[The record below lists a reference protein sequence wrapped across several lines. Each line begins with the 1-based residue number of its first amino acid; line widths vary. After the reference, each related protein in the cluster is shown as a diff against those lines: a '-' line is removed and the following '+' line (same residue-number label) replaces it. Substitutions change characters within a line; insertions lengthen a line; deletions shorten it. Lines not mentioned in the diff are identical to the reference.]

1 MKSKLSSRILAITI
15 AVTLAVS
22 SLVITTS
29 AATGEQNTTKT
40 IQPGELAVVNFSPV
54 WGDKEANKESIL
66 SYMKEADEQGVQMIL
81 FPEMCL
87 TGYASSSDPNSEIYK
102 MAVNEA
108 ETTTSPITQE
118 IASYADEY
126 DMWVFFGTSE
136 KIPGDEEHA
145 YNSEFACSPDG
156 TVTAY
161 QKITPVEGSWC
172 TPGDTPVMVNT
183 QWGKIGISICYD
195 TYATPELERYYA
207 AQGCSIVL
215 NPTATSRSYTDVDGD
230 NIRDDQGWEWYY
242 KNRLESLTSREGIL
256 VASANL
262 VGGDGPIRQ
271 DGSSTY
277 NFPGG
282 SVILS
287 GQTYYAGTTG
297 NNDIITATE
306 GMLTNSQSINLSWM
320 PSSTCKVSSDFHPDY
335 YAKWY
340 KELADKQAAG
350 ETLRYSSNVTD
361 GPIAA
366 VANVS
371 AKWGDKDA
379 NIQMMIGYI
388 EEAAQ
393 NNVDI
398 LVFPETVLT
407 GYSCEDPETDG
418 IEGDQYMQVALAETI
433 PGPSTNIIAEYAKK
447 YNMYIVFGMPQ
458 KMDTPMYEELFG
470 EMVEKVY
477 NSAAICKPDGTVDS
491 YQKMHRAGI
500 ESYWSVCGDTP
511 YMLETQWG
519 KIGVDICRDGH
530 FYPELGRYYA
540 AMGCTMLIHPTATT
554 GNPWYRETRIGSY
567 TDRDG
572 MAAITCNLLGPDGIY
587 NEETGNYSGG
597 EFASTSLII
606 TKYHNQ
612 DGTTG
617 FNPVTGS
624 AIDLNGTGSESEGFD
639 ERGTSPEGLE
649 IAKMNLSGCGFQIT
663 NFNPLLF
670 AKMYDQLAVENIP
683 GYESIFSINTTV
695 LDQVIAYAEA
705 QETSPS
711 FDDVIPMVQQSFRE
725 TLEAAKI
732 VQADQ
737 FANQEEIDQAWV
749 ALLEE
754 IHKLG
759 FVKGDK
765 TLLKTFYTYANGLD
779 LNLYADGNAKQ
790 VFISAL
796 KDAASVIED
805 ENAMSDTIEPA
816 YSALIESTMDLR
828 YKADKSILDSLIQ
841 QADGINTSL
850 YTTESLAE
858 LNSCLANAKAVL
870 EDTTISVDDQPMVD
884 QQVAAL
890 QAAIDSLVFVE
901 QDNVPTISGSETTDV
916 STKKQ
921 SSVQDSSES
930 SAVGTKVQSSG
941 SVPRTGD
948 TATTVAG
955 AVLAV
960 AIATTVLV
968 CRRKK

>member
-1 MKSKLSSRILAITI
+1 MKSKLSSRILAITV

-22 SLVITTS
+22 SFVTTT
-29 AATGEQNTTKT
+29 AATNGQSATKT

-66 SYMKEADEQGVQMIL
+66 SYMKQADEQGVQMIL

-87 TGYASSSDPNSEIYK
+87 TGYASSSDPNSEIYQ

-118 IASYADEY
+118 ITSYADQY

-136 KIPGDEEHA
+136 QISGDKEHA

-172 TPGDTPVMVNT
+172 TPGDTPVMVDT
-183 QWGKIGISICYD
+183 QWGKVGISICYD

-242 KNRLESLTSREGIL
+242 KNRLESITSREGIL

-262 VGGDGPIRQ
+262 VGGDGPTKQ

-282 SVILS
+282 SVILASQFS
-287 GQTYYAGTTG
+287 GPVYYAGTTG
-297 NNDIITATE
+297 DDDIITATE
-306 GMLTNSQSINLSWM
+306 GMLSNSQAIDLSGM

-340 KELADKQAAG
+340 KELADKQASG
-350 ETLRYSSNVTD
+350 ETLRYSSDVTD

-371 AKWGDKDA
+371 ATWGDKDA
-379 NIQMMIGYI
+379 NIQMMVGYI
-388 EEAAQ
+388 EQAAQ
-393 NNVDI
+393 NDVDI

-458 KMDTPMYEELFG
+458 KMDAPMYEALKG

-491 YQKMHRAGI
+491 YQKMHRAGV

-511 YMLETQWG
+511 YMLDTQWG

-587 NEETGNYSGG
+587 NEETGSYSGG
-597 EFASTSLII
+597 EFASTSMIV
-606 TKYHNQ
+606 TKYHNEN
-612 DGTTG
+612 GRTG
-617 FNPVTGS
+617 FDPETGS

-649 IAKMNLSGCGFQIT
+649 IAKMDLSGCGFQIT

-683 GYESIFSINTTV
+683 GYQSIFSTNTTV
-695 LDQVIAYAEA
+695 LDQVITYAEA
-705 QETSPS
+705 QQTSSS
-711 FDDVIPMVQQSFRE
+711 FDDVIPMVQQSFHQA
-725 TLEAAKI
+725 LEAAKT
-732 VQADQ
+732 VQTDQ
-737 FANQEEIDQAWV
+737 FASQEEIDQAWV
-749 ALLEE
+749 TLLEE

-779 LNLYADGNAKQ
+779 LDLYADGDAKQ
-790 VFISAL
+790 AFLTAL
-796 KDAASVIED
+796 ENAADVIAD
-805 ENAMSDTIEPA
+805 ENAMADTVEPA
-816 YSALIESTMDLR
+816 YDALIQSTMDLR
-828 YKADKSILDSLIQ
+828 YKADKSILESLVQQGDSID
-841 QADGINTSL
+841 ANL
-850 YTTESLAE
+850 YTAESVAVLNASLAE
-858 LNSCLANAKAVL
+858 AKAVL
-870 EDTTISVDDQPMVD
+870 EDATLSIDDQSAVD
-884 QQVAAL
+884 QQVVAL
-890 QAAIDSLVFVE
+890 QTVLDSLVLID
-901 QDNVPTISGSETTDV
+901 QDTTSTISTDGSTEEQ
-916 STKKQ
+916 SGGQNLSQ
-921 SSVQDSSES
+921 SSSE
-930 SAVGTKVQSSG
+930 AVTQTGYTA
-941 SVPRTGD
+941 PRTGD
-948 TATTVAG
+948 NTVAAVG
-955 AVLAV
+955 VVLAV
-960 AIATTVLV
+960 AVATAVLAGK
-968 CRRKK
+968 RKK

>member
-1 MKSKLSSRILAITI
+1 MKSKLSSRILAITV

-22 SLVITTS
+22 SFVTTT
-29 AATGEQNTTKT
+29 AATNGQSATKT

-66 SYMKEADEQGVQMIL
+66 SYMKQADEQGVQMIL

-87 TGYASSSDPNSEIYK
+87 TGYASSSDPNSEIYQ

-118 IASYADEY
+118 IASYADQY

-136 KIPGDEEHA
+136 QISGDKEHA

-172 TPGDTPVMVNT
+172 TPGDTPVMVDT
-183 QWGKIGISICYD
+183 QWGKVGISICYD

-242 KNRLESLTSREGIL
+242 KNRLESITSREGIL

-262 VGGDGPIRQ
+262 VGGDGPTKQ

-282 SVILS
+282 SVILASQFS
-287 GQTYYAGTTG
+287 GPVYYAGTTG
-297 NNDIITATE
+297 DDDIITATE
-306 GMLTNSQSINLSWM
+306 GMLSNSQAIDLSGM

-340 KELADKQAAG
+340 KELADKQASG
-350 ETLRYSSNVTD
+350 ETLRYSSDVTD

-371 AKWGDKDA
+371 ATWGDKDA
-379 NIQMMIGYI
+379 NIQMMVGYI
-388 EEAAQ
+388 EQAAQ
-393 NNVDI
+393 NDVDI

-418 IEGDQYMQVALAETI
+418 IKGDQYMQVALAETI

-458 KMDTPMYEELFG
+458 KMDTPMYEALKG

-491 YQKMHRAGI
+491 YQKMHRAGV

-511 YMLETQWG
+511 YMLDTQWG

-587 NEETGNYSGG
+587 NEETGSYSGG
-597 EFASTSLII
+597 EFASTSMIV
-606 TKYHNQ
+606 TKYHNEN
-612 DGTTG
+612 GRTG
-617 FNPVTGS
+617 FDPETGS

-649 IAKMNLSGCGFQIT
+649 IAKMDLSGCGFQIT

-683 GYESIFSINTTV
+683 GYQSIFSTNTTV
-695 LDQVIAYAEA
+695 LDQVITYAEA
-705 QETSPS
+705 QQTSSS
-711 FDDVIPMVQQSFRE
+711 FDDVIPMVQQSFHQA
-725 TLEAAKI
+725 LEAAKT
-732 VQADQ
+732 VQTDQ
-737 FANQEEIDQAWV
+737 FASQEEIDQAWV
-749 ALLEE
+749 TLLEE

-779 LNLYADGNAKQ
+779 LDLYADGDAKQ
-790 VFISAL
+790 AFLTAL
-796 KDAASVIED
+796 ENAADVIAD
-805 ENAMSDTIEPA
+805 ENAMADTVEPA
-816 YSALIESTMDLR
+816 YDALIQSTMDLR
-828 YKADKSILDSLIQ
+828 YKADKSILESLVQQGDSID
-841 QADGINTSL
+841 ANL
-850 YTTESLAE
+850 YTAESVAVLNASLAE
-858 LNSCLANAKAVL
+858 AKAVL
-870 EDTTISVDDQPMVD
+870 EDTTLSIDDQSAVD
-884 QQVAAL
+884 QQAVAL
-890 QAAIDSLVFVE
+890 QTVLDSLVLIG
-901 QDNVPTISGSETTDV
+901 QDTTSTISTDGSTEE
-916 STKKQ
+916 Q
-921 SSVQDSSES
+921 SGGQNLSES
-930 SAVGTKVQSSG
+930 SSEAVTQTGYTT
-941 SVPRTGD
+941 PRTGD
-948 TATTVAG
+948 NTVAAVG

-960 AIATTVLV
+960 AVATAVLAGK
-968 CRRKK
+968 RKK

>member
-1 MKSKLSSRILAITI
+1 MKSKLSSRILAITV

-22 SLVITTS
+22 SFVTTT
-29 AATGEQNTTKT
+29 AATSGQSATKT

-66 SYMKEADEQGVQMIL
+66 SYMKQADEQGVQMIL

-87 TGYASSSDPNSEIYK
+87 TGYASSSDPNSEIYQ

-118 IASYADEY
+118 IASYADQY

-136 KIPGDEEHA
+136 QISGDKEHA

-172 TPGDTPVMVNT
+172 TPGDTPVMVDT
-183 QWGKIGISICYD
+183 QWGKVGISICYD

-207 AQGCSIVL
+207 AQRCSIVL

-242 KNRLESLTSREGIL
+242 KNRLESITSREGIL

-262 VGGDGPIRQ
+262 VGGDGPIKQ

-282 SVILS
+282 SVILASRFS
-287 GQTYYAGTTG
+287 GPVYYAGTTG
-297 NNDIITATE
+297 DDDIITATE
-306 GMLTNSQSINLSWM
+306 GMLSNSQAIDLSGM

-340 KELADKQAAG
+340 KELADKQASG
-350 ETLRYSSNVTD
+350 ETLRYSSDVTD

-371 AKWGDKDA
+371 ATWGDKDA
-379 NIQMMIGYI
+379 NIQMMVGYI
-388 EEAAQ
+388 EQAAQ
-393 NNVDI
+393 NDVDI

-458 KMDTPMYEELFG
+458 KMDTPMYEALKG

-491 YQKMHRAGI
+491 YQKMHRAGV

-511 YMLETQWG
+511 YMLDTQWG

-587 NEETGNYSGG
+587 NEETGSYSGG
-597 EFASTSLII
+597 EFASTSMIV
-606 TKYHNQ
+606 TKYHNEN
-612 DGTTG
+612 GRTG
-617 FNPVTGS
+617 FDPETGS

-649 IAKMNLSGCGFQIT
+649 IAKMDLSGCGFQIT

-683 GYESIFSINTTV
+683 GYQSIFSTNTTV
-695 LDQVIAYAEA
+695 LDQVITYAEA
-705 QETSPS
+705 QQTSSS
-711 FDDVIPMVQQSFRE
+711 FDDVIPMVQQSFHQA
-725 TLEAAKI
+725 LEAAKT
-732 VQADQ
+732 VQTDQ
-737 FANQEEIDQAWV
+737 FASQEEIDQAWV
-749 ALLEE
+749 TLLEE

-779 LNLYADGNAKQ
+779 LDLYADGDAKQ
-790 VFISAL
+790 AFLTAL
-796 KDAASVIED
+796 ENAADVIAD
-805 ENAMSDTIEPA
+805 ENAMADTVEPA
-816 YSALIESTMDLR
+816 YDALIQSTMDLR
-828 YKADKSILDSLIQ
+828 YKADKSILESLVQQGDSID
-841 QADGINTSL
+841 ANL
-850 YTTESLAE
+850 YTAESVAVLNASLAE
-858 LNSCLANAKAVL
+858 AKAVL
-870 EDTTISVDDQPMVD
+870 EDTTLSIDDQSAVD
-884 QQVAAL
+884 QQAVAL
-890 QAAIDSLVFVE
+890 QTVLDSLVLIG
-901 QDNVPTISGSETTDV
+901 QDTTSTISTDGSTEE
-916 STKKQ
+916 Q
-921 SSVQDSSES
+921 SGGQNLSES
-930 SAVGTKVQSSG
+930 SSEAVTQTGYTT
-941 SVPRTGD
+941 PRTGD
-948 TATTVAG
+948 NTVAAVG

-960 AIATTVLV
+960 AVATAVLAGK
-968 CRRKK
+968 RKK

>member
-1 MKSKLSSRILAITI
+1 MKSKLSSRILAITV

-22 SLVITTS
+22 SFVTTT
-29 AATGEQNTTKT
+29 AATNGQSATKT

-66 SYMKEADEQGVQMIL
+66 SYMKQADEQGVQMIL

-87 TGYASSSDPNSEIYK
+87 TGYASSSDPNSEIYQ

-118 IASYADEY
+118 IASYADQY

-136 KIPGDEEHA
+136 QISGDKEHA

-172 TPGDTPVMVNT
+172 TPGDTPVMVDT
-183 QWGKIGISICYD
+183 QWGKVGISICYD

-242 KNRLESLTSREGIL
+242 KNRLESITSREGIL

-262 VGGDGPIRQ
+262 VGGDGPTKQ

-282 SVILS
+282 SVILASQFS
-287 GQTYYAGTTG
+287 GPVYYAGTTG
-297 NNDIITATE
+297 DDDIITATE
-306 GMLTNSQSINLSWM
+306 GMLSNSQAIDLSGM

-340 KELADKQAAG
+340 KEFADKQASG
-350 ETLRYSSNVTD
+350 ETLRYSSDVTD

-371 AKWGDKDA
+371 ATWGDKDA
-379 NIQMMIGYI
+379 NIQMMVGYI
-388 EEAAQ
+388 EQAAQ
-393 NNVDI
+393 NDVDI

-418 IEGDQYMQVALAETI
+418 IKGDQYMQVALAETI

-458 KMDTPMYEELFG
+458 KMDTPMYEALKG

-491 YQKMHRAGI
+491 YQKMHRAGV

-511 YMLETQWG
+511 YMLDTQWG

-587 NEETGNYSGG
+587 NEETGSYSGG
-597 EFASTSLII
+597 EFASTSMIV
-606 TKYHNQ
+606 TKYHNEN
-612 DGTTG
+612 GRTG
-617 FNPVTGS
+617 FDPETGS

-649 IAKMNLSGCGFQIT
+649 IAKMDLSGCGFQIT

-683 GYESIFSINTTV
+683 GYQSIFSTNTTV
-695 LDQVIAYAEA
+695 LDQVITYAEA
-705 QETSPS
+705 QQTSSS
-711 FDDVIPMVQQSFRE
+711 FDDVIPMVQQSFHQA
-725 TLEAAKI
+725 LEAAKT
-732 VQADQ
+732 VQTDQ
-737 FANQEEIDQAWV
+737 FASQEEIDQAWV
-749 ALLEE
+749 TLLEE

-779 LNLYADGNAKQ
+779 LDLYADGNAKQ
-790 VFISAL
+790 AFLTAL
-796 KDAASVIED
+796 ENAADVIAD
-805 ENAMSDTIEPA
+805 ENAMADTVEPD
-816 YSALIESTMDLR
+816 YDALIQSTMDLR
-828 YKADKSILDSLIQ
+828 YKADKSILESLVQQGDSID
-841 QADGINTSL
+841 ANL
-850 YTTESLAE
+850 YTAESVAVLNASLAE
-858 LNSCLANAKAVL
+858 AKAVL
-870 EDTTISVDDQPMVD
+870 EDTTLSIDDQSAVD
-884 QQVAAL
+884 QQAVAL
-890 QAAIDSLVFVE
+890 QTVLDSLVLIG
-901 QDNVPTISGSETTDV
+901 QDTTSTISTDGSTEEQ
-916 STKKQ
+916 SGGQNLSQ
-921 SSVQDSSES
+921 SSSE
-930 SAVGTKVQSSG
+930 AVTQTGYTT
-941 SVPRTGD
+941 PRTGD
-948 TATTVAG
+948 NTVAAVG

-960 AIATTVLV
+960 AVATAVLAGK
-968 CRRKK
+968 RKK